1 MINYP
6 RSALIAAAFA
16 LSCLPALATET
27 LGPDV
32 GATTGLSM
40 QECLDMQ
47 AAKNAGAS
55 RAAMRNACQWTTD
68 ENGSNSRYNRNSRS
82 SVDRSRTVDSEPYGT
97 LPYAVPAPPP

>member
-1 MINYP
+1 MIAYP
-6 RSALIAAAFA
+6 RSALLAAAFA
-16 LSCLPALATET
+16 LACMPALATET

-55 RAAMRNACQWTTD
+55 VAARKRACQWTAD
-68 ENGSNSRYNRNSRS
+68 ENGSNSRYNRASAE
-82 SVDRSRTVDSEPYGT
+82 RSRAVDSAPYGT
-97 LPYAVPAPPP
+97 LPDAALPRPQ